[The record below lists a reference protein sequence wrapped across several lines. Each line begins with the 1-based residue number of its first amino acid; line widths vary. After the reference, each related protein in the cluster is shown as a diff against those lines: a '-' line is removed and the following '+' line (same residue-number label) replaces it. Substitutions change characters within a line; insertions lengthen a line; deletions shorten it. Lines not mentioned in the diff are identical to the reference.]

1 MTLNICFQPSPSA
14 CRSLHVDF
22 KCQRNKPAVLR
33 ATYSDVWKD
42 LLLQCSFHECFAVKQ
57 INKSVKCDRLQ
68 NSIQFEIF
76 FLKFPKRFKASLFP
90 PVLFLTVSNFYTL
103 WAHFQEFVTAAC
115 LFPPAGHR
123 ACLLSSLSLP
133 KGNRKVQC
141 NDKQT
146 PSHGNW
152 PHVTNPI
159 LTVFP
164 VQLLCNIIGFCTF
177 QMLKY
182 KLQQTNELY
191 FLVTIC
197 EKNK

>member
-33 ATYSDVWKD
+33 ATYSDAWKD
-42 LLLQCSFHECFAVKQ
+42 LLLQCYFHECFAVKQ

-68 NSIQFEIF
+68 NSIQFGMF
-76 FLKFPKRFKASLFP
+76 FMKFPKRFKASLPPPSPFLNSLKLLHIMGTFP
-90 PVLFLTVSNFYTL
+90 GVCNCSMLISSC
-103 WAHFQEFVTAAC
+103 WS
-115 LFPPAGHR
+115 HR

-159 LTVFP
+159 LAVFP

-182 KLQQTNELY
+182 KL
-191 FLVTIC
+191 
-197 EKNK
+197 